1 MEQITVELH
10 DGMTLGTLRA
20 LAEAVGRKLV
30 VEFDGPA
37 APPRIVKQA
46 APVAPARPAAP
57 VKQAAPVEQATRKA
71 AVRPAPAPTTPP
83 AAAPARKPKGK
94 KKRNIS
100 PEARAIFSRNLIKAR
115 AAQAAKRKAGKSVV
129 TPESR
134 AKFAA
139 NMAKARAARSA
150 KARARAKAAKK

>member
-10 DGMTLGTLRA
+10 DEMKLGTLRA
-20 LAEAVGRKLV
+20 LAAAVGRKLV
-30 VEFDGPA
+30 IAFEGPA
-37 APPRIVKQA
+37 APAPIVKQA
-46 APVAPARPAAP
+46 APIRQAPR
-57 VKQAAPVEQATRKA
+57 VKQAPRKA
-71 AVRPAPAPTTPP
+71 AVKQAPAPAE
-83 AAAPARKPKGK
+83 APARKPKGK
-94 KKRNIS
+94 QKRNIS